1 MISAKRLNNSIWF
14 RQTRNTVIVAL
25 IVGFSISLTTILL
38 DLRAE
43 RQSVCDNAEQI
54 VSILQRPATQAAFNI
69 DSNLANTVVE
79 SLMKYKIIYQAR
91 IIDDVGEDLAF
102 SGHART
108 GGLFDGLSQQLF
120 GENITITRTLVHEES
135 KQKVGELSIILDT
148 HLLAQQF
155 FHRSVLMM
163 VSGIIRNVLLAAVLL
178 FLFHKTLS
186 KPVLALISQVSAL
199 DPLNPEPSLKVPD
212 SHKGTELGQ
221 LSDQLNR
228 LLSVLHETQVAQ
240 KLTENDLRTHKAD
253 LEVLVNERTV
263 ELQKAN
269 QELERLATTDTL
281 TQIWNLR
288 AFNEQATKELER
300 SKRHSR
306 DAAVMLMDID
316 HFKLVN
322 DTYGH
327 AVGDEVLKCFA
338 ANVASHIRKGD
349 IFGRVGGEEF
359 ALLLHNVDE
368 EEALSMAERIRGS
381 VESMDSLPA
390 DQVPEE
396 LPPITVSMG
405 LAATANQQ
413 LYDLKHL
420 MLQADKALYL
430 AKNEGRNRVAF
441 TMSDAADQDA

>member
-108 GGLFDGLSQQLF
+108 SGLFDGLSQQLF

-316 HFKLVN
+316 HFKMVN

-413 LYDLKHL
+413 LYDLKQL